1 MKKALA
7 ADDSMDHIT
16 VYVIVNMYTQT
27 CIIYSYAIKSILC
40 PGLPNLEQDM
50 QAKLN
55 LTEYHKKVWR
65 NRGEID
71 LQNTYV

>member
-27 CIIYSYAIKSILC
+27 CIIYSYAIKANFMS
-40 PGLPNLEQDM
+40 GF
-50 QAKLN
+50 A
-55 LTEYHKKVWR
+55 
-65 NRGEID
+65 
-71 LQNTYV
+71 

>member
-1 MKKALA
+1 
-7 ADDSMDHIT
+7 
-16 VYVIVNMYTQT
+16 MYTQT
-27 CIIYSYAIKSILC
+27 CIIYSYAIKPILR
-40 PGLPNLEQDM
+40 PGLPNLEQDL

-55 LTEYHKKVWR
+55 LTGNHKKVWR